1 MLFSGKCTN
10 TTVALSSAIA
20 TKGRC
25 DSRRREPT
33 ERVEKTMGTEAILHA
48 LTELRFVNTF
58 NPYVDRCPIYDTPDA
73 PNVRRDYLAK
83 MLERASLGDIDAIWV
98 GRDLGYRGGRRTGLA
113 LTDDVHQAD
122 HLARWDLSV
131 KRPTIGEPVAER
143 TAKAIWH
150 VLARLDVKVFMW
162 NVFPL
167 HPYDAGSPFTN
178 RAHNAQER
186 RAGVEILMAIVQLL
200 QPRRIVAIGND
211 AFAALAETLEP
222 DRLHK
227 VRHPSYGGQTEFLTN
242 MKSLYAGQMIE
253 PQPDLFGIDY
263 VAS

>member
-1 MLFSGKCTN
+1 
-10 TTVALSSAIA
+10 
-20 TKGRC
+20 
-25 DSRRREPT
+25 
-33 ERVEKTMGTEAILHA
+33 MGTGAILQA
-48 LTELRFVNTF
+48 LTELRFENTF
-58 NPYVDRCPIYDTPDA
+58 NPYVDRCPIYDTSDA
-73 PNVRRDYLAK
+73 PGVRRDYLGK
-83 MLERASLGDIDAIWV
+83 MLESAALRDLDAIWV

-143 TAKAIWH
+143 TAKAIWDI
-150 VLARLDVKVFMW
+150 LARLDVQVFMW

-167 HPYDAGSPFTN
+167 HPHDAGRPFTN

-186 RAGVEILMAIVQLL
+186 RAGVEILMAMVQIL

-211 AFAALAETLEP
+211 AFAALAETFGP
-222 DRLHK
+222 DRLYRA
-227 VRHPSYGGQTEFLTN
+227 RHPSYGGRTEFLAT

-253 PQPDLFGIDY
+253 GQPDLFGIDDL
-263 VAS
+263 AA